1 MDDYVVIIQPFTHQ
15 YIMTFEDLEKNTG
28 VTFTDK
34 ELLRNAFYHRSY
46 LNEARHI
53 KHSNERLEFLGDAV
67 LSFLTSNFLYKEYP
81 EFPEGT
87 LTNIRSGL
95 VKTKSLADV
104 AVTLQ
109 LGELLMLS
117 HGEEDSGGRRNIS
130 LLADCFEAFLGAM
143 FLDQGIE
150 TAKVFLEKY
159 LFPNAHEIVETK
171 SYIDFKSLLQEIIQQ
186 ESRISPTYR
195 VARSEGPDHAKTFWI
210 EVVVGDKVLGTGS
223 GKSKQEGEQAAASSA
238 LEKMGKK

>member
-1 MDDYVVIIQPFTHQ
+1 MS
-15 YIMTFEDLEKNTG
+15 FEELEKTTG
-28 VTFTDK
+28 VVFKSKD
-34 ELLRNAFYHRSY
+34 LLKNAFYHRSY

-67 LSFLTSNFLYKEYP
+67 LSFLTSDYLYKEFP

-95 VKTKSLADV
+95 VKTKSLADT
-104 AVTLQ
+104 AVTLS
-109 LGELLMLS
+109 LGDLLMLS
-117 HGEEDSGGRRNIS
+117 HGEEESGGRKNIS

-150 TAKVFLEKY
+150 VAKKFLETY
-159 LFPNAHEIVETK
+159 LFQKAQEIVDTK

-186 ESRISPTYR
+186 ETRISPTYR
-195 VARSEGPDHAKTFWI
+195 VAKSEGPDHAKTFWI
-210 EVVVGDKVLGTGS
+210 EVVVGESVLGTGM
-223 GKSKQEGEQAAASSA
+223 GKSKQEGEQAAAAAA